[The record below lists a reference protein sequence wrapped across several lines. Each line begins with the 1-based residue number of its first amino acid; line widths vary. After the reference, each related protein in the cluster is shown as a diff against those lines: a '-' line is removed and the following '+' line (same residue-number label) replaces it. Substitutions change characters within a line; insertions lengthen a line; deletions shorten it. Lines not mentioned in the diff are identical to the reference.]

1 MNDDKQVRLDRMRY
15 TKNTLASGLAL
26 LSILFDVFFFISIYE
41 SNVGSWYY
49 NVLMGASILYNLI
62 FLLAAFL
69 SSEGIKNYKISYSY
83 LMIALGIGQIIRI
96 FIYPMARARRYRHHP
111 GTGCHRYG
119 EPAVYPLRIVSGDF
133 RRLPLRG
140 RFRRHDPFQAAQG
153 TSPVSG
159 RRGIKEGKNVWHN

>member
-49 NVLMGASILYNLI
+49 NILIGASILYNLI

-69 SSEGIKNYKISYSY
+69 CSEGIKNYKIGYSY
-83 LMIALGIGQIIRI
+83 VMIALGIGQIIRI
-96 FIYPMARARRYRHHP
+96 FIYPVRAH
-111 GTGCHRYG
+111 GASVTIQ
-119 EPAVYPLRIVSGDF
+119 EQAVTVMENPQFIRCVLYLVIS
-133 RRLPLRG
+133 
-140 RFRRHDPFQAAQG
+140 AACLFVGAFVGMTRSKQLKAHLASLG
-153 TSPVSG
+153 VTA
-159 RRGIKEGKNVWHN
+159 

>member
-49 NVLMGASILYNLI
+49 NILIGASILYNLI

-69 SSEGIKNYKISYSY
+69 SSEGIKNYKIGYAY

-96 FIYPMARARRYRHHP
+96 FIYPVRAH
-111 GTGCHRYG
+111 GASVTIQ
-119 EPAVYPLRIVSGDF
+119 EQAVTVMETPQFIRCVLYLAIS
-133 RRLPLRG
+133 
-140 RFRRHDPFQAAQG
+140 AACLFVGAFVGMTRSKQLKAHLASLG
-153 TSPVSG
+153 VTA
-159 RRGIKEGKNVWHN
+159 

>member
-96 FIYPMARARRYRHHP
+96 FIYPVRAHAASV
-111 GTGCHRYG
+111 TIQ
-119 EPAVYPLRIVSGDF
+119 EQAVTVMENPQFIRCVLYLVIS
-133 RRLPLRG
+133 
-140 RFRRHDPFQAAQG
+140 AACLFVGAFVGMTRSKQLKAHLQSLG
-153 TSPVSG
+153 VAA
-159 RRGIKEGKNVWHN
+159 

>member
-15 TKNTLASGLAL
+15 TKNTTASGLAL

-49 NVLMGASILYNLI
+49 NILIGASILYNLI

-69 SSEGIKNYKISYSY
+69 SSEGIKNYKIAYSY

-96 FIYPMARARRYRHHP
+96 FIYPVTAHNSTVIIQEKAVTVMENPQFIRCVLYLLLSAACLIVGAVIGMTRSKALKDHLARLK
-111 GTGCHRYG
+111 
-119 EPAVYPLRIVSGDF
+119 V
-133 RRLPLRG
+133 
-140 RFRRHDPFQAAQG
+140 AA
-153 TSPVSG
+153 
-159 RRGIKEGKNVWHN
+159 

>member
-96 FIYPMARARRYRHHP
+96 FIYPVRAHAA
-111 GTGCHRYG
+111 TVTIQ
-119 EPAVYPLRIVSGDF
+119 EQAVTVMENPQFIRCVLYLVIS
-133 RRLPLRG
+133 
-140 RFRRHDPFQAAQG
+140 AACLFVGAFVGMTRSRQLKAHLQSLG
-153 TSPVSG
+153 VAA
-159 RRGIKEGKNVWHN
+159 

>member
-96 FIYPMARARRYRHHP
+96 FIYPVTAHNA
-111 GTGCHRYG
+111 TVIIQ
-119 EPAVYPLRIVSGDF
+119 EKAVTVMENPQFVRCVLYLVIS
-133 RRLPLRG
+133 
-140 RFRRHDPFQAAQG
+140 AACLFVGAFVGMTRSKQLKAHLQSLG
-153 TSPVSG
+153 VAA
-159 RRGIKEGKNVWHN
+159 

>member
-49 NVLMGASILYNLI
+49 NILIGASILYNLI

-69 SSEGIKNYKISYSY
+69 CSEGIKNYKIGYSY
-83 LMIALGIGQIIRI
+83 VMIALGIGQIIRI
-96 FIYPMARARRYRHHP
+96 FIYPVRAH
-111 GTGCHRYG
+111 GASVTIQ
-119 EPAVYPLRIVSGDF
+119 EQAVTVMEGAQFTRCVLYLVIS
-133 RRLPLRG
+133 
-140 RFRRHDPFQAAQG
+140 AACLFVGAFVGMTRSKQLKAHLASLG
-153 TSPVSG
+153 VTA
-159 RRGIKEGKNVWHN
+159 